1 MNTSFGISLDV
12 IKTESLVKSEVLAG
26 ISILTSPDFPL
37 TFLTYVVLEGSALTS
52 LAFKVTFP
60 LLLLTDVTTSKLTD
74 LSVIV

>member
-12 IKTESLVKSEVLAG
+12 IKPESLVKSEVLAG
-26 ISILTSPDFPL
+26 ISMFTSPDFPL
-37 TFLTYVVLEGSALTS
+37 TLFTYGVLTGNALTS

-60 LLLLTDVTTSKLTD
+60 FLPLTDVTTFKLTD